1 MLNFETRYLIRWG
14 IPGWVFLV
22 FSYIALL
29 IYERESA
36 FIKDFTVTQLLG
48 ILISLGF
55 VGVVIGYL
63 MHQIYFSIKWIYS
76 RQSSK
81 ILKQITDLV
90 TDKSKLGINCHEFDH
105 HKAYFMME
113 FQWQKQL
120 VLTGKDN
127 REYIADRYR
136 YLLTTVHGL
145 GALRVS
151 LVASTLVI
159 AVFLILH
166 VHEKSLISNNWFAFG
181 ILILLF
187 CLNVSVFK
195 LFNYYS
201 ENLIF
206 FQANFFNSFFAGDF
220 KKKDCDEEKSEAT
233 VSSSSDASKQ

>member
-1 MLNFETRYLIRWG
+1 MLNFETKYLIRWG
-14 IPGWVFLV
+14 IPGWVFIV
-22 FSYIALL
+22 FSYISLL
-29 IYERESA
+29 VYESKSA
-36 FIKDFTVTQLLG
+36 IIKDFTVTQMLG

-76 RQSSK
+76 KQSSK

-90 TDKSKLGINCHEFDH
+90 TDKAKLGIECHEFDH

-136 YLLTTVHGL
+136 YLLTTVHAL
-145 GALRVS
+145 GALLVS
-151 LVASTLVI
+151 LSASILVTVI
-159 AVFLILH
+159 FLLSHLPNDGWGWDDGSAIGIIFLLAFLI
-166 VHEKSLISNNWFAFG
+166 IS
-181 ILILLF
+181 
-187 CLNVSVFK
+187 VTK

-220 KKKDCDEEKSEAT
+220 KKGDSNRDKIGFVPPPSSN
-233 VSSSSDASKQ
+233 VSKP

>member
-1 MLNFETRYLIRWG
+1 MLNFETKYLIRWG
-14 IPGWVFLV
+14 IPGWVFIV
-22 FSYIALL
+22 FSYISLL
-29 IYERESA
+29 IYESKSA
-36 FIKDFTVTQLLG
+36 FIKDFTVTQMLG

-76 RQSSK
+76 KQSSK

-90 TDKSKLGINCHEFDH
+90 TDKAKLGIECHEFDH

-136 YLLTTVHGL
+136 YLLTTVHAL
-145 GALRVS
+145 GALLVS
-151 LVASTLVI
+151 LSASTLVTI
-159 AVFLILH
+159 IFLLSHLPNNSWGGDDTSAIGILSLLLFLI
-166 VHEKSLISNNWFAFG
+166 F
-181 ILILLF
+181 
-187 CLNVSVFK
+187 SVTK
-195 LFNYYS
+195 LFKYYS

-206 FQANFFNSFFAGDF
+206 FQANFFNSFFADDF
-220 KKKDCDEEKSEAT
+220 KKKDSCRERIEIGST
-233 VSSSSDASKQ
+233 SSNAPKQ